1 MPDEPAQPA
10 YIPLLFW
17 FSTDL
22 RIPIPHIIIQNNSVN
37 FSDINISDELIT

>member
-22 RIPIPHIIIQNNSVN
+22 RIPVPYIIIHSEVYH
-37 FSDINISDELIT
+37 SDK